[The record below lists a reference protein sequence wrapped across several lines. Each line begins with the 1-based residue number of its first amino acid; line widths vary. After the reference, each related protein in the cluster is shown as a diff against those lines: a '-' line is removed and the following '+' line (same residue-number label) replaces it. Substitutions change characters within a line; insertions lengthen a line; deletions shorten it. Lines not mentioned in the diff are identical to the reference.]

1 MMRYKSQA
9 SQSKFIGL
17 FLIVFAIVLYF
28 IIKSS
33 FSFVSFVALPISG
46 LIIVISVVLIILS
59 SLQWYKIQDNKILCR
74 QVTQF
79 EVPFKSIKQVSLVNI
94 QSNIRV
100 RYANPKSF
108 GMGVKLG
115 AKVVNASTN
124 TTKDKIEDINKVLN
138 EYNQQTTLAKLKIY
152 NIQTLMIST
161 DKGEFRIIPSN
172 VEEFLVE
179 LNSKYAKNTGKKLKI
194 DTSQIVT

>member
-1 MMRYKSQA
+1 MKYKSQA

-28 IIKSS
+28 IIKSF

-46 LIIVISVVLIILS
+46 LIIVISVVLIIMS
-59 SLQWYKIQDNKILCR
+59 SLQWYEIQDDKILCR

-79 EVPFKSIKQVSLVNI
+79 EIPYKSIKQISLVNI

-100 RYANPKSF
+100 RYANPKAF
-108 GMGVKLG
+108 GTGIKLG
-115 AKVVNASTN
+115 SKVANASIN
-124 TTKDKIEDINKVLN
+124 ATKEKIEDISKVLN

-152 NIQTLMIST
+152 NIQTLIIST
-161 DKGEFRIIPSN
+161 DKREFRILPSD

-179 LNSKYAKNTGKKLKI
+179 LNSKYIKNTGKKLKI